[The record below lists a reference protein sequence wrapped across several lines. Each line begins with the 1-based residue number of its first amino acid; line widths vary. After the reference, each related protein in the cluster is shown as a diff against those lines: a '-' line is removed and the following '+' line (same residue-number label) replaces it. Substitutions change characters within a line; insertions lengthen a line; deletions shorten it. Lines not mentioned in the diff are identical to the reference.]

1 MQLLDAVNLVL
12 PKLGERPVTTLSAQH
27 PTLAVLLPVFEQVR
41 RTVLGRGWWFN
52 EYQTTLYP
60 ASDGTVAV
68 GDDTITF
75 LPDLHHHAIQ
85 RGKSLFNI
93 ETLTYVFNN
102 AVTGRLTT
110 DVPFDELPES
120 AANYVMHT
128 ALVEVYATDIGMS
141 QELQVWSAMAAQAWS
156 DMLAEH
162 LRQRRRGTRNT
173 RHWRNIVRAIK
184 GG

>member
-12 PKLGERPVTTLSAQH
+12 PKLGERPVTSVTAQH

-41 RTVLGRGWWFN
+41 RTVLARGWWFN
-52 EYQTTLYP
+52 EYRSTLYP
-60 ASDGTVAV
+60 ASDGTVAL

-75 LPDLHHHAIQ
+75 LPDVQYKAVQ
-85 RGKSLFNI
+85 RGKTLFNTD
-93 ETLTYVFNN
+93 TLTYVFPS
-102 AVTGRLTT
+102 AITGRLTS

-141 QELQVWSAMAAQAWS
+141 QELQVWSALAAQSWS

-173 RHWRNIVRAIK
+173 RHWRNIVLAIK